1 MATKKEI
8 LSARIAS
15 GEQTLKVYN
24 ESPYK
29 NKAMDTKTRKDI
41 TSTLQENKRELEDVT
56 KLEDVNKHKKGTM

>member
-8 LSARIAS
+8 LAARIAA

-29 NKAMDTKTRKDI
+29 NKEMDTKTRKDI
-41 TSTLQENKRELEDVT
+41 SDTLQENKKE
-56 KLEDVNKHKKGTM
+56 LEDVNKHKWKGTM